1 MNVTTQVALAAEYK
15 IRDWY
20 HSLAKYGTKFGD
32 AKCQVEYLV
41 VGQLRFLKSK
51 PTRNVFVSQTP
62 IPCPYFRKREKPLVL
77 GSEGA
82 EQIVK
87 IKVNSPRETVKST
100 KLKDKAF
107 RRLYGDW

>member
-51 PTRNVFVSQTP
+51 PTRNVSFPKPQFHVP
-62 IPCPYFRKREKPLVL
+62 IL
-77 GSEGA
+77 GKER
-82 EQIVK
+82 
-87 IKVNSPRETVKST
+87 NP
-100 KLKDKAF
+100 
-107 RRLYGDW
+107 

>member
-1 MNVTTQVALAAEYK
+1 MPSGVSRGRTAPFLEIKTHQK
-15 IRDWY
+15 
-20 HSLAKYGTKFGD
+20 
-32 AKCQVEYLV
+32 
-41 VGQLRFLKSK
+41 RFI
-51 PTRNVFVSQTP
+51 SQTP

-107 RRLYGDW
+107 RRLYGD